1 MHDIKDAQRGEKIR
15 FLSEDSLRYYENKE
29 KSGESVHFL
38 ELSLDEVFS
47 YEPIPKKIFTDEE
60 LEENRKAV
68 RRTVKEVV
76 RKKAKSPVKEEK
88 SVRADEERLSEL
100 LAKNPYT
107 EEQLEEI
114 SLAIKSGM
122 EYSSILTFA
131 DLKNP
136 ADKMR
141 EMRESYQKTKDT
153 TD

>member
-1 MHDIKDAQRGEKIR
+1 M
-15 FLSEDSLRYYENKE
+15 
-29 KSGESVHFL
+29 
-38 ELSLDEVFS
+38 FS

-76 RKKAKSPVKEEK
+76 RKKAKSSVKEEK

-122 EYSSILTFA
+122 EYSSILAFA
-131 DLKNP
+131 DLKNS